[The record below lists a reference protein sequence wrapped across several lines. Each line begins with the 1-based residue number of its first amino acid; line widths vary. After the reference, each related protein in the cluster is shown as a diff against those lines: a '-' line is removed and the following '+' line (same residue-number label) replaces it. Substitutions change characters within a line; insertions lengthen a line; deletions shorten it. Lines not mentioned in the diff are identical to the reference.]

1 MYKVIGQFSP
11 NIELTIETEPH
22 RFDKLFEKHT
32 DAMDYYTTT
41 LSDISETI
49 SDIGGEFVITL
60 IGGVGLEEERILKRH
75 VLSTTILVI

>member
-11 NIELTIETEPH
+11 NIELTNVTEPH
-22 RFDKLFEKHT
+22 RFDKEFDLHT
-32 DAMDYYTTT
+32 EALDYYSTT
-41 LSDISETI
+41 LADIAENI

-60 IGGVGLEEERILKRH
+60 IGESDGEERILKRH

>member
-22 RFDKLFEKHT
+22 RFDKEFELHT
-32 DAMDYYTTT
+32 DALDYYTSI
-41 LSDISETI
+41 LSEMSENI
-49 SDIGGEFVITL
+49 SDIGGEFVSTL
-60 IGGVGLEEERILKRH
+60 IGESGGEERILKRH

>member
-22 RFDKLFEKHT
+22 RFDKEFELHT
-32 DAMDYYTTT
+32 DALDYYTSL
-41 LSDISETI
+41 LSEMSENI

-60 IGGVGLEEERILKRH
+60 IGESNGEERILKRH

>member
-11 NIELTIETEPH
+11 NIELTIETEPY
-22 RFDKLFEKHT
+22 RFDKEFELHT
-32 DAMDYYTTT
+32 DALNYYSTT
-41 LSDISETI
+41 LADMGENI

-60 IGGVGLEEERILKRH
+60 IGASTGEERILKRH

>member
-22 RFDKLFEKHT
+22 RFDKEFELHT
-32 DAMDYYTTT
+32 DALEYYTSI
-41 LSDISETI
+41 LSEMSENI
-49 SDIGGEFVITL
+49 SDIGGEFVSTL
-60 IGGVGLEEERILKRH
+60 IGESGGEERILKRH

>member
-22 RFDKLFEKHT
+22 RFDKEFELHT
-32 DAMDYYTTT
+32 DALDYYTSI
-41 LSDISETI
+41 LSEMSENV
-49 SDIGGEFVITL
+49 SDIGGEFVSTL
-60 IGGVGLEEERILKRH
+60 IGESGGEERILKRH

>member
-11 NIELTIETEPH
+11 NIELVNETEPH
-22 RFDKLFEKHT
+22 RFDKEFELHT
-32 DAMDYYTTT
+32 NALSYYSTT
-41 LSDISETI
+41 LADMAENI

-60 IGGVGLEEERILKRH
+60 VGESNGEERILKRH

>member
-22 RFDKLFEKHT
+22 RFDKEFELHT
-32 DAMDYYTTT
+32 DALDYYTSL
-41 LSDISETI
+41 LSEMSENI
-49 SDIGGEFVITL
+49 SDIGGEFVTTL
-60 IGGVGLEEERILKRH
+60 IGESNGEERILKRH